1 MDLSNNN
8 VMRKKNNSL
17 IPWIVLTICVL
28 PVIASTALYHLWE
41 PEGFVNN
48 GELIEPVPL
57 AGLEVPSND
66 NDAFSFSDLNG
77 LWSFVSID
85 SSECAD
91 ACVKKLYLMRQIRLT
106 QGAEKERLERIHFSV
121 DNRMQ
126 RVLTDEYEGTR
137 FVSVSDAQA
146 LAAFGDLTEATKY
159 IYLVDQIGN
168 LMMRFPLT
176 IDPSLMKK
184 DVKKLLKISKA
195 WKKIN

>member
-1 MDLSNNN
+1 MGSSNNN
-8 VMRKKNNSL
+8 VTRKKNNSS
-17 IPWIVLTICVL
+17 IPWIVLTVCLL

-57 AGLEVPSND
+57 AGLEVPSID
-66 NDAFSFSDLNG
+66 DDVFLFSDLSG

-85 SSECAD
+85 SSECTD

-121 DNRMQ
+121 GNRLQ
-126 RVLTDEYEGTR
+126 KTLTDEYDGTR
-137 FVSVSDAQA
+137 FISVRDARA
-146 LAAFGDLTEATKY
+146 LDAFGDLTEAKDY

>member
-1 MDLSNNN
+1 MVLSNKKT
-8 VMRKKNNSL
+8 MLKKNNSWT
-17 IPWIVLTICVL
+17 PWIVLTICVM
-28 PVIASTALYHLWE
+28 PVIASTALYHFWE
-41 PEGFVNN
+41 PDGFVNN

-57 AGLEVPSND
+57 SGLEIPSIED
-66 NDAFSFSDLNG
+66 DVFLFSDLNG

-91 ACVKKLYLMRQIRLT
+91 ACVQKLYLMRQIRLT
-106 QGAEKERLERIHFSV
+106 QGAEKDRLERIHFSV
-121 DNRMQ
+121 GNRLQ
-126 RVLTDEYEGTR
+126 STLTDEYDGTR
-137 FVSVSDAQA
+137 FITVSDARA
-146 LAAFGDLTEATKY
+146 LNAFGDLSEAEDY